1 MTLSSSLL
9 AAGDFNPLSFD
20 PGAFWL
26 TLLTFGG
33 LLFILTKYAWKPILT
48 GVEARELRIEEAI
61 ARAEKDRE
69 DASRMLAEY
78 KDRIKNVETEVAAL
92 REKGRADA
100 EAMRSTILS
109 KAEADA
115 SDRVER
121 ALREIELA
129 RTQAVEDIRR
139 EAVGLGMAV
148 ASKVVGRSLE
158 GDDYLRL
165 ANDVVEGLKG
175 VGN

>member
-9 AAGDFNPLSFD
+9 AAGGFDPLSFD
-20 PGAFWL
+20 AGAFWL
-26 TLLTFGG
+26 TLFTFCG
-33 LLFILTKYAWKPILT
+33 LLFILTKFAWKPMLT
-48 GVEARELRIEEAI
+48 GIEAREVRIEEAI

-69 DASRMLAEY
+69 DASRLLAEY
-78 KDRIKNVETEVAAL
+78 KERVKNVEAEVAAL
-92 REKGRADA
+92 REKGRTDA
-100 EAMRSTILS
+100 EALRGNILG

-115 SDRVER
+115 KDRVER

-148 ASKVVGRSLE
+148 ASKIVGRSLD
-158 GDDYLRL
+158 GDDQLRL
-165 ANDVVEGLKG
+165 ANDVIDGISG